1 MGTEGRDIANPAHQN
16 GVPHRHSERSEESRS
31 EESGS
36 EESRHHRHSERSEES
51 RSKESGVG
59 GFRRLGA
66 EDAESRTV
74 AMDDEL
80 AGVPTLEEIERHPM
94 DNLLRTERLPHIWC
108 PGCGLG
114 TALSCFTSALMRS
127 GLDLD
132 KVAVVSGIGCTGRVA
147 GYLRLDGFHTTHG
160 RAIPFATGLKL
171 ANDDLKVVVFSGDGD
186 LIAIGGNHFIHAA
199 RRNMDITVICVNNF
213 NYGMTG
219 GQMGPTTPTNART
232 STSPRG
238 NLEHPF
244 NVPNLAAAA
253 GATYVARWTILHARR
268 LEKAIHKALLKPG
281 FSVVEIISPCPTL
294 YGRFNRRRYGTD
306 MIEYYHQ
313 KSVVRHDAQPW
324 EVDIDL
330 GGEIICGEFVDVER
344 PTFQERLQE
353 KFGPLH
359 PSDDL
364 ALLHRPP
371 VELEAHGGAELL
383 HAKLGPSEPETAAG
397 RPVAP
402 VSEVKCLEGGPE
414 TLEVLLCGFGG
425 QGIILS
431 GKITGAGATLY
442 DGRQVTLTQSYG
454 PESRGGA
461 CSTALII
468 SDDPI
473 LYPHVTRPCV
483 VVAMSQESYTTYH
496 GRLTEGGVLLIDS
509 DLVEPDP
516 AAGQQVIPV
525 PATRIAEHDLGRRIV
540 ANIVML
546 GALTALT
553 GVVSEDAMRKAIL
566 DRVPKGTEELN
577 MKAFQMGY
585 DYGQELLS
593 RGSNG

>member
-1 MGTEGRDIANPAHQN
+1 MGTDEGKNMEA
-16 GVPHRHSERSEESRS
+16 
-31 EESGS
+31 
-36 EESRHHRHSERSEES
+36 
-51 RSKESGVG
+51 
-59 GFRRLGA
+59 A
-66 EDAESRTV
+66 ETGTK
-74 AMDDEL
+74 DEL

-94 DNLLRTERLPHIWC
+94 HDLLRTERLPHIWC

-132 KVAVVSGIGCTGRVA
+132 KVSIVSGIGCTGRVA

-171 ANDDLKVVVFSGDGD
+171 ANGDLKVVVFSGDGD

-219 GQMGPTTPTNART
+219 GQMGPTTPTGART

-244 NVPNLAAAA
+244 NIPNLAAAA
-253 GATYVARWTILHARR
+253 GATYIARWTVLHARR
-268 LEKAIHKALLKPG
+268 LEKSMYKALLKPG
-281 FSVVEIISPCPTL
+281 FSVVEAISPCPTL
-294 YGRFNRRRYGTD
+294 YGRFNRKKYGTD

-313 KSVVRHDAQPW
+313 KSVIRHDAQPW

-330 GGEIICGEFVDVER
+330 GGEIVCGEFVDIER
-344 PTFQERLQE
+344 PTFQDRLQE
-353 KFGPLH
+353 MFGELH

-364 ALLHRPP
+364 GLLHRPP
-371 VELEAHGGAELL
+371 VELESHGAPGLTHL
-383 HAKLGPSEPETAAG
+383 KLAPSASETAGVQRRESVPRA
-397 RPVAP
+397 
-402 VSEVKCLEGGPE
+402 KCLESAAG
-414 TLEVLLCGFGG
+414 TLEVRLCGFGG
-425 QGIILS
+425 QGIILA
-431 GKITGAGATLY
+431 GNIAGAGAALY
-442 DGRQVTLTQSYG
+442 DGREVTLTQSYG

-461 CSTALII
+461 CSTALIV
-468 SDDPI
+468 SDEPI
-473 LYPHVTRPCV
+473 LYPHVSHPCV
-483 VVAMSQESYTTYH
+483 MVAMSQESYATYH
-496 GRLTEGGVLLIDS
+496 GQLAEGGVLLIDA

-516 AAGQQVIPV
+516 AAGQRPV
-525 PATRIAEHDLGRRIV
+525 PIPATRIAEHELGRRIV

-546 GALTALT
+546 GALTAVT
-553 GVVSEDAMRKAIL
+553 EVVSEESMRKAIL

-577 MKAFQMGY
+577 MKAFQMGF
-585 DYGQELLS
+585 DYG
-593 RGSNG
+593 RGLVGEG

>member
-1 MGTEGRDIANPAHQN
+1 MGAGEQKQEAGSRNQGGEEQGAGEQGRR
-16 GVPHRHSERSEESRS
+16 GEME
-31 EESGS
+31 
-36 EESRHHRHSERSEES
+36 
-51 RSKESGVG
+51 
-59 GFRRLGA
+59 
-66 EDAESRTV
+66 
-74 AMDDEL
+74 DEL

-94 DNLLRTERLPHIWC
+94 DHLLRTERLPHIWC

-132 KVAVVSGIGCTGRVA
+132 KVAIVSGIGCTGRVA

-171 ANDDLKVVVFSGDGD
+171 ANGDLKVVVFSGDGD

-199 RRNMDITVICVNNF
+199 RRNMDLTVICVNNF

-219 GQMGPTTPTNART
+219 GQMGPTTPTGART
-232 STSPRG
+232 STSPQG

-253 GATYVARWTILHARR
+253 GATYVARWTVLHARR
-268 LEKAIHKALLKPG
+268 LEKAMHKALLKPG
-281 FSVVEIISPCPTL
+281 FSVVEVISPCPTL
-294 YGRFNRRRYGTD
+294 YGRFNRRQYGSD

-313 KSVVRHDAQPW
+313 KAVIRRDAQPW

-330 GGEIICGEFVDVER
+330 GGEIICGEFVNIER
-344 PTFQERLQE
+344 PTFQDRMRE
-353 KFGPLH
+353 KFGELH
-359 PSDDL
+359 PSDEL
-364 ALLHRPP
+364 GLLHRPP
-371 VELEAHGGAELL
+371 VELESHGTGEGFRVQVPGLGLTRAAARPTAVGGQLRAPIS
-383 HAKLGPSEPETAAG
+383 HA
-397 RPVAP
+397 
-402 VSEVKCLEGGPE
+402 KCLESAAGS
-414 TLEVLLCGFGG
+414 LEVLLCGFGG

-431 GKITGAGATLY
+431 GKIAGAGAALY
-442 DGRQVTLTQSYG
+442 DEREVTLTQSYG

-468 SDDPI
+468 SNDPI

-483 VVAMSQESYTTYH
+483 MAAMSQESYTTYH
-496 GRLTEGGVLLIDS
+496 GHLAEGGVLLIDS

-516 AAGQQVIPV
+516 AGSQQVIPI
-525 PATRIAEHDLGRRIV
+525 PATRIAEHELGRRIV

-553 GVVSEDAMRKAIL
+553 EVVSEAGMRKAIL
-566 DRVPKGTEELN
+566 ERVPKGTEELN
-577 MKAFQMGY
+577 MKAFQMGF
-585 DYGQELLS
+585 DYGRGLVGSGRDTDQED
-593 RGSNG
+593 